1 MAQDIVIAGVTYP
14 SVPQINV
21 PMSGGGTAEYMD
33 GTYSEITPTYT
44 SNNIFTQTSW
54 NNTARIRK
62 CGRIG
67 IFCINS
73 NPQNKSSGGSSTYV
87 TLGTIPTGYRPA
99 YTVRCVFPQQT
110 SGQVIVQIDTDG
122 TIKMVKNNTNTNAVT
137 LSLPYIIA

>member
-33 GTYSEITPTYT
+33 GTYSEITPTYS
-44 SNNIFTQTSW
+44 SNNIFTQSSW
-54 NNTARIRK
+54 NNSARVRK
-62 CGRIG
+62 CGRIA
-67 IFCINS
+67 IFSVNA
-73 NPQNKSSGGSSTYV
+73 NPQNKSTGGSSTYA

-99 YTVRCVFPQQT
+99 YTARCVYPQQV
-110 SGQVIVQIDTDG
+110 SGQVVVQIGTDG
-122 TIKMVKNNTNTNAVT
+122 VIKIVKNNTNTNAVT